1 MKLKNITIGIFTVLS
16 VLVLVILLAN
26 NTPKFEYQLVNT
38 SQINSI
44 LTQESLVVLDV
55 RTPTEFTTGHIKGAI
70 NLDYYQPSFKN
81 ELAKLDKTKK
91 YLVYCRSGNRSQ
103 STVQIM
109 KQLGFKYIYEV
120 NGGVVNI
127 PTPLI
132 CQNC

>member
-120 NGGVVNI
+120 NGGMVNI